1 MGEPLLEDN
10 LFASFK
16 TELDKGKAG
25 LNAGLPM
32 GFPRLET
39 VIPGIQRGTNYLIF
53 GESGTGKSSFADTVF
68 VCNPLDWYMKNKEET
83 DLKLNI
89 FYYSFEISKPRLIT
103 KLIARKI
110 WIDHRILLD
119 VNYIL
124 SKGMKYRIT
133 DEHYKLCMSYSKYME
148 EASDIIQ
155 IKDSSSGHNN
165 PTGIYLDL
173 VKNSERPDKGKWLEV
188 NNQRKYVENN
198 PNLYT
203 IVVTDHLGIVP
214 REKGNT
220 VKDNIDSLVS
230 KQIILRNACNYSFV
244 NISQVNRAVNDQKRI
259 NEYEK
264 ETLSLNLGDVK
275 DSGGPV
281 EATDMAIG
289 IVSAKRYKME
299 RHNGYNIN
307 RLQDRYR
314 SINVAKNRDGDA
326 DLALGLLFLGENGYF
341 EELPKAN
348 AITEEDYRAVESHQ
362 KQYNLEKEKEEQPFR
377 ITS

>member
-1 MGEPLLEDN
+1 MEETILNNN

-25 LNAGLPM
+25 LNRGLPM
-32 GFPRLET
+32 GFPRLEN

-68 VCNPLDWYMKNKEET
+68 VCNPLEWYMNHKEET
-83 DLKLNI
+83 DLKLEI

-110 WIDHRILLD
+110 WIDYRILLD

-124 SKGMKYRIT
+124 SKGIKYRIT

-148 EASDIIQ
+148 EASEFIH
-155 IKDSSSGHNN
+155 IKDSSSGYNN
-165 PTGIYLDL
+165 PTGIYKDL
-173 VKNSERPDKGKWLEV
+173 VEHSHTKGTWTV
-188 NNQRKYVENN
+188 ADNQRTYTEDN

-214 REKGNT
+214 KEKGNT
-220 VKDNIDSLVS
+220 TKDNIDSLCS
-230 KQIILRNACNYSFV
+230 KQVILRNACNYSFV
-244 NISQVNRAVNDQKRI
+244 NISQVNRSVNDLKRV

-264 ETLSLNLGDVK
+264 ESLTLNLGDVK

-299 RHNGYNIN
+299 KHNSYNIKA
-307 RLQDRYR
+307 LQDRYR

-326 DLALGLLFLGENGYF
+326 DLSIGLLFLGENGYF
-341 EELPKAN
+341 EELPKA
-348 AITEEDYRAVESHQ
+348 ADMQDKDYQRVNGYQ
-362 KQYNLEKEKEEQPFR
+362 KQFNQEAGTQEEIPFT
-377 ITS
+377 IIK